1 MMVISMINDG
11 GSKIE
16 DFFLQERKIEINKMK
31 TLLSQVS
38 SKDIDEQTKR
48 KQNKINQES
57 FFQVISKPLATS
69 AVNKQADED

>member
-1 MMVISMINDG
+1 MMMMVMMMMVISMINDG

-38 SKDIDEQTKR
+38 SKDIDKQTESKT
-48 KQNKINQES
+48 NKIS
-57 FFQVISKPLATS
+57 
-69 AVNKQADED
+69 